1 MLLKTLKLFTSSRNI
16 RGNWTRN
23 ELLNFNSAIVR
34 CLSYPTHTVVPM
46 PALSPTMEAGS
57 IAKWC
62 IKEGDRFEAGVAICE
77 VETDKATV
85 TFDATEE
92 GYLAKILVG
101 SGEIKVHF
109 LFSGSNLYLLV
120 NFMLLFRD

>member
-1 MLLKTLKLFTSSRNI
+1 MLNSFRLCTSIKNL
-16 RGNWTRN
+16 RG
-23 ELLNFNSAIVR
+23 SAIRNQLYKSNAGTFR
-34 CLSYPTHTVVPM
+34 CLSYPSHTVVPM

-62 IKEGDRFEAGVAICE
+62 IKEGDRFEPGVAICE

-85 TFDATEE
+85 TFDATDE

-101 SGEIKVHF
+101 SGEIKVSI
-109 LFSGSNLYLLV
+109 LILLKSI
-120 NFMLLFRD
+120 NDIIC